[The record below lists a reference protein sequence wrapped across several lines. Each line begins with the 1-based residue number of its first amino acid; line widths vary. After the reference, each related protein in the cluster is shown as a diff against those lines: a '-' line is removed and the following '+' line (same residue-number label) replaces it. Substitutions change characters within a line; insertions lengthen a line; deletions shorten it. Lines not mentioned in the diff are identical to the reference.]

1 MVWGKAGSTTL
12 SSTSDTITVSGMTA
26 SKTNQFLNHAI
37 PDSNNTQTRY
47 SVNGVDT
54 GGKYSY
60 SNTKLGQY
68 NSTGQDE
75 NNVLYDMGGEDAD
88 KFSITYACDVA
99 GEEKLFIGF
108 GVSRKDAGSGSGGL
122 VTNNEIVWKYETTSA
137 RVTSVKDDTSAQ
149 TGTYA
154 VDSNLSVLGSDI
166 TPAPSPDATVTDGAI
181 FYETDNNK
189 EYVLYNNT
197 WTEL

>member
-60 SNTKLGQY
+60 RNTKLGQY
-68 NSTGQDE
+68 HSTGEDE

-154 VDSNLSVLGSDI
+154 VDSNLSVLGSEI
-166 TPAPSPDATVTDGAI
+166 TPQNSTVTDGAI
-181 FYETDNNK
+181 FYETDTNK

>member
-1 MVWGKAGSTTL
+1 MAWRKAGTTTL
-12 SSTSDTITVSGMTA
+12 DSTSDTITVSGMT
-26 SKTNQFLNHAI
+26 TNTFNQILNHAI

-54 GGKYSY
+54 GSKYSY
-60 SNTKLGQY
+60 KNTKLGQY
-68 NSTGQDE
+68 NSTGVDQ
-75 NNVLYDMGGEDAD
+75 NNVLYDMGGEDSD

-99 GEEKLFIGF
+99 GEEKLAIGF
-108 GVSRKDAGSGSGGL
+108 GISRKDAGEE
-122 VTNNEIVWKYETTSA
+122 NAPARNEIVWKYETTSA

-154 VDSNLSVLGSDI
+154 VNSNVTVIGSDG
-166 TPAPSPDATVTDGAI
+166 TEALNVQDGAI
-181 FYETDNNK
+181 YYDTDLNK
-189 EYVLYNNT
+189 EYVLYNNA